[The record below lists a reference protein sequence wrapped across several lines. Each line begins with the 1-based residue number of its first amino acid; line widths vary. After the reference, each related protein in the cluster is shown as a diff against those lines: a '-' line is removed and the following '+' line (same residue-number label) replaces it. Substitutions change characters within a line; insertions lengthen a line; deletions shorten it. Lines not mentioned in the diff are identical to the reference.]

1 MTRYA
6 SLESRLTQALA
17 LTRRPV
23 AVSSCQEPPA
33 GVTKFSGSVPSGC
46 SFWRLAADGRSFYT
60 EPGDHYNCAIGCY
73 THNIAL
79 PPEREAELGATVE
92 FMTSIG
98 YIRPEDVP
106 GIARLTASPS
116 YMAYAP
122 LDQAA
127 FAPEVVILVGRPG
140 KLMLLQEAAA
150 RAGLQTQP
158 SLFARPTCM
167 AIPAAI
173 SGGTTASTGCVG
185 NRVYTDLEDDEL
197 YIMVPGADLEKIA
210 GELDTIMNANRQLND
225 YHRQRRSELLRVE

>member
-1 MTRYA
+1 MTRYS
-6 SLESRLTQALA
+6 SLESRLTQALG

-23 AVSSCQEPPA
+23 AVSSCRSAPVEMA
-33 GVTKFSGSVPSGC
+33 KFSGSVPSGC

-79 PPEREAELGATVE
+79 PPEREAELPATLE

-106 GIARLTASPS
+106 GIARRSASPS

-122 LDQAA
+122 LADAT

-150 RAGLQTQP
+150 RAGVKTQP

-167 AIPAAI
+167 AIPAAM
-173 SGGTTASTGCVG
+173 SGGTTASSGCVG
-185 NRVYTDLEDDEL
+185 NRVYTDLADDEL
-197 YIMVPGADLEKIA
+197 YIMVPGADLERIA
-210 GELDTIMNANRQLND
+210 GELDTILDANRQLND
-225 YHRQRRSELLRVE
+225 YHRQRKAELTR

>member
-6 SLESRLTQALA
+6 SLNSRLTKALG

-23 AVSSCQEPPA
+23 AVSTLQQAPA
-33 GVTKFSGSVPSGC
+33 GVTKFSGAVPSGC

-60 EPGDHYNCAIGCY
+60 EPGDHYNCAVGCY

-79 PPEREAELGATVE
+79 PPEREAELGATVG

-98 YIRPEDVP
+98 YIRPEDIP
-106 GIARLTASPS
+106 GIARLSHSPR
-116 YMAYAP
+116 YMTYAP
-122 LDQAA
+122 LADATFVPQ
-127 FAPEVVILVGRPG
+127 VVILVGRPG

-150 RAGLQTQP
+150 RARVQTQP

-173 SGGTTASTGCVG
+173 SGGTTASSGCVG
-185 NRVYTDLEDDEL
+185 NRVYTDLSDDEL
-197 YIMVPGADLEKIA
+197 YIMIPGADLEKIA
-210 GELDTIMNANRQLND
+210 GELDTIIEANRQLND
-225 YHRQRRSELLRVE
+225 YHRQRQAELLK

>member
-1 MTRYA
+1 MTSYG
-6 SLESRLTQALA
+6 SLESRLTEALA

-23 AVSSCQEPPA
+23 AVAATHQQPGGIA
-33 GVTKFSGSVPSGC
+33 KFSGSAPSGC

-73 THNIAL
+73 THNIPL
-79 PPEREAELGATVE
+79 PPEREAELGATVG

-106 GIARLTASPS
+106 GIARLTSSPS
-116 YMAYAP
+116 YIAYAP
-122 LDQAA
+122 LSEATFTPD
-127 FAPEVVILVGRPG
+127 VVILVGRPG

-150 RAGLQTQP
+150 RAGVQTQP

-173 SGGTTASTGCVG
+173 SGGTTASSGCVG
-185 NRVYTDLEDDEL
+185 NRVYTDLADDEL
-197 YIMVPGADLEKIA
+197 YIMVPGADLGRIA
-210 GELDTIMNANRQLND
+210 GEPDTILEANRQLND
-225 YHRQRRSELLRVE
+225 YHRQRKAELMGVK